1 MQYQWQCIAV
11 HIALCIPD
19 VGEESAPSKR
29 WFVSGPIICGSEK
42 YQSASVCKYA
52 VNVV

>member
-1 MQYQWQCIAV
+1 MQYQWQCVSV
-11 HIALCIPD
+11 HIASCIPD

-29 WFVSGPIICGSEK
+29 WFVSESLISGSEK